1 MRYMK
6 LRTTQSLKWHH
17 FSSDFTFGLKLT
29 GIVLI
34 AYLLQLL
41 IMDIF
46 PLEFDEGVNILIGH
60 FIEAGYQPYTE
71 IRVNHLPLF
80 VGLFGTLWDFTAGD
94 MLLSKV
100 IWIGLNTIWLIALG
114 YLSRRLLGETIAL
127 LGIALLVMSTSYMA
141 VSTSITPALLSLLFA
156 TLSLL
161 LVSVYLGNADRVWL
175 FLAGCSLAAGMLFE
189 LLASHVIL
197 VLLLLLVAR
206 NSAALRW
213 DGGWI
218 RLSPSWKAFV
228 LDVIGLLVG
237 SFLTFIIFSF
247 TSEWKMVY
255 DSTIIYR
262 LSLREAIPFSIQDNL
277 RVLLQFL
284 DENSLL
290 FFGMLLGLAFAQT
303 NAKHVVWLLFS
314 WWMLAAFWILVQV
327 PAQEAQVVA
336 LWAPMALIASCGFYR
351 LSTWSIDAI
360 QSKWEWPGQT
370 GISAGH
376 IVGLMLVLYAA
387 WNLYQIPG
395 LVNRL
400 QDIQDEEDL
409 RQVQAVPQAVAFLQ
423 EITSP
428 DDCVISDDPVLSLK
442 AHRFPPPVLADLAD
456 ARIASGAV
464 NLELI
469 KATAI
474 EANCPALVATSHRF
488 KESIPDLTG
497 WAEEFYPQSVN
508 LEGIRIYHRL
518 P

>member
-1 MRYMK
+1 MLPHAGVPYLAEVEGLK
-6 LRTTQSLKWHH
+6 SSL
-17 FSSDFTFGLKLT
+17 TFGLRVS

-41 IMDIF
+41 SMDIF

-60 FIEAGYQPYTE
+60 FIQAGYQPYTE
-71 IRVNHLPLF
+71 ISVSHLPLF
-80 VGLFGTLWDFTAGD
+80 VGLFGTLWDITAGD
-94 MLLSKV
+94 MLLSKA
-100 IWIGLNTIWLIALG
+100 IWIGLNTISLISVG
-114 YLSRRLLGETIAL
+114 YLGRRLLGEKMAL
-127 LGIALLVMSTSYMA
+127 LGVAFLVMSTSYLA

-156 TLSLL
+156 TLSFL
-161 LVSVYLGNADRVWL
+161 LVSVYLGKANRVWL
-175 FLAGCSLAAGMLFE
+175 FLAGCSLAIGILID

-197 VLLLLLVAR
+197 VLLLLLMAR
-206 NSAALRW
+206 NSSALRW
-213 DGGWI
+213 DDGWI

-228 LDVIGLLVG
+228 LDIILLLVG
-237 SFLTFIIFSF
+237 SFFTFIVFSF
-247 TSEWKMVY
+247 TFEWKTVY

-290 FFGMLLGLAFAQT
+290 FLGMFVGLVFAQT
-303 NAKHVVWLLFS
+303 HAKHVVWFLFI
-314 WWMLAAFWILVQV
+314 WWMIAAFWVMVQV
-327 PAQEAQVVA
+327 PSQKTQVAA
-336 LWAPMALIASCGFYR
+336 LWAPMALIASWGFYR
-351 LSTWSIDAI
+351 LSAWSIDGV
-360 QSKWEWPGQT
+360 QSKWERLNQT

-376 IVGLMLVLYAA
+376 VVGLILVLYAV

-400 QDIQDEEDL
+400 QDIRDEEDL
-409 RQVQAVPQAVAFLQ
+409 RQFQAVPQAVSFLQ

-442 AHRFPPPVLADLAD
+442 AHRFSPPVLADLSD
-456 ARIASGAV
+456 ARIASGVV

-469 KATAI
+469 EALAI
-474 EANCPALVATSHRF
+474 ENNCTALVATSHRF
-488 KESIPDLTG
+488 KESIPDLTS
-497 WAEEFYPQSVN
+497 WAEEFYPRYVN